1 MGESLTFT
9 WNEGPGE
16 ARPSPTTRRR
26 LAEWHRTVNEEEI
39 EDYTA
44 VEIYYLDFL
53 QDVIGELTHE
63 YNTILEESFKTSALR
78 KKMSNNLT
86 PTLNKE

>member
-9 WNEGPGE
+9 WNEGLNE

-26 LAEWHRTVNEEEI
+26 LAEWHRTVNEEEV

-53 QDVIGELTHE
+53 QDVIGELTYE

-86 PTLNKE
+86 PTLDKE

>member
-26 LAEWHRTVNEEEI
+26 FAEWHRTINEEEI
-39 EDYTA
+39 DDYTA
-44 VEIYYLDFL
+44 VE
-53 QDVIGELTHE
+53 V
-63 YNTILEESFKTSALR
+63 
-78 KKMSNNLT
+78 
-86 PTLNKE
+86 